1 MWIQRYH
8 PRTGTLQS
16 YNPKTK
22 QFSEDLNKSHTAFAK
37 RTSFATFQFLK
48 GPLQYLFGNS
58 SEDSDEIKLQK
69 YENGKLK
76 KASEISSY
84 QGMID
89 IIDVLLRYKYLHDEG
104 GLGLSD
110 YELQFERTILKEKAT
125 QLGIKSLDELYSCA
139 ELLVVMK
146 RRLRSS
152 ESPTERKTLQ
162 KHLSEIKHRMRD
174 SYPESNE
181 VCYSMHI
188 LSV

>member
-1 MWIQRYH
+1 MWIQREH
-8 PRTGTLQS
+8 TRIVTLQS
-16 YNPKTK
+16 YNTK
-22 QFSEDLNKSHTAFAK
+22 RKQVSEDLNKSHNAVAK

-125 QLGIKSLDELYSCA
+125 QLGINSLDELYSCA

-162 KHLSEIKHRMRD
+162 KHLLEIKHRMRD

-181 VCYSMHI
+181 VCY
-188 LSV
+188 